1 MAPVFLEAGERFQ
14 IVHAIREKPW
24 KKIIGRYMTIE
35 DGVREQ
41 IGYKLKEKK
50 KIHWWGWVQGTKEGG
65 YVNKIELEPNEVIH
79 FPNDTE
85 PALTATGIY

>member
-24 KKIIGRYMTIE
+24 KKIVGRYMTIE

-50 KIHWWGWVQGTKEGG
+50 KFIGGVGYKEPKKVDLSIKKNLNRMKF
-65 YVNKIELEPNEVIH
+65 YISQMIQSRH
-79 FPNDTE
+79 
-85 PALTATGIY
+85 